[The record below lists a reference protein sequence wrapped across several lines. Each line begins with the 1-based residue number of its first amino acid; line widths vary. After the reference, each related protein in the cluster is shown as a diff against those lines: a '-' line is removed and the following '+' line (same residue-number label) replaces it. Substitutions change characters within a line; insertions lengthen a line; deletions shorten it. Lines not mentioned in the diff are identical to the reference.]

1 MQVRIQKL
9 KERLEKPDHITMLA
23 LALLF
28 GIIAGVVAFVYNS
41 YFEGLLTLTWELV
54 PEKLVEPFLRD
65 AHERLGFPSPDRLGW
80 IYTITVSTFM
90 GTMAGLTQRLLGS
103 PGDLPDTVRCIHQ
116 KGSIPIRQAPS
127 MFICSAFSIAAGE
140 NCTIAPVPGVKSLQM
155 PLGLC
160 MARLA
165 NHSDIAIHCNAL
177 IKVHAVEVSRTV
189 REATRG
195 PRCFHR
201 VQLE

>member
-9 KERLEKPDHITMLA
+9 KERLEKPDHVTMLA

-28 GIIAGVVAFVYNS
+28 GVIAGVVAFVYNS

-54 PEKLVEPFLRD
+54 PEKLVEPILRD

-80 IYTITVSTFM
+80 IYTVTVSTFM

-103 PGDLPDTVRCIHQ
+103 PGDLPDTIRCIHR

-140 NCTIAPVPGVKSLQM
+140 NSRARPLEGRKLRRV

-160 MARLA
+160 
-165 NHSDIAIHCNAL
+165 DCIHIL
-177 IKVHAVEVSRTV
+177 LLLQKWSS
-189 REATRG
+189 G
-195 PRCFHR
+195 PC
-201 VQLE
+201 